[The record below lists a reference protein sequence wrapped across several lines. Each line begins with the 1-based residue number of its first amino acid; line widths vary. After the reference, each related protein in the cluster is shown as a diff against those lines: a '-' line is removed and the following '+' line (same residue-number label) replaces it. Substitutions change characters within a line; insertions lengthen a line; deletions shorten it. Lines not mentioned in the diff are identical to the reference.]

1 MLLALLLD
9 EVRQHVRMEVIDLYH
24 GDTEREG
31 EPLGKVRPDKQ
42 RA

>member
-9 EVRQHVRMEVIDLYH
+9 EVGQHVRMEVIDLYH
-24 GDTEREG
+24 RDTEREG

>member
-9 EVRQHVRMEVIDLYH
+9 EVCQDVRMEMVDLYH

-31 EPLGKVRPDKQ
+31 EPLGKVCPDKQ

>member
-1 MLLALLLD
+1 MLLTLLLD
-9 EVRQHVRMEVIDLYH
+9 EVGQYVRMEVVDLYH
-24 GDTEREG
+24 RDAEREG

>member
-9 EVRQHVRMEVIDLYH
+9 EVGQYVCMEMVDLYH
-24 GDTEREG
+24 RDAEREG